1 MFPWGFPSGSDSKK
15 PACDVGYLVQ
25 SLDWEDPL
33 KKGMATQSSILA
45 WRIPWTEKGD
55 RLQLMELQTVRHG

>member
-33 KKGMATQSSILA
+33 KKEMATHFNILA
-45 WRIPWTEKGD
+45 QKLPWTEEPDG
-55 RLQLMELQTVRHG
+55 LQSMGLQKS